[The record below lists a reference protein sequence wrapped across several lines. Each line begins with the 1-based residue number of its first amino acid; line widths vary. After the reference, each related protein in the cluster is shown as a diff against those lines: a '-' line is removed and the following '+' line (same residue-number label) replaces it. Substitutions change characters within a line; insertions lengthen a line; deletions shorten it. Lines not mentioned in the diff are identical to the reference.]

1 MAATQLIAARV
12 SPETKARFRM
22 MAERQFV
29 TESVLL
35 KRLLDSM
42 MGGLRD
48 ADADALMSPHRRLR
62 GARLSV
68 RLHPED
74 QLLLTERARAR
85 QMASATYVSVL
96 VRVHLRTL
104 APLPEAELMA
114 LKRSV
119 AELSAIGRNI
129 NQLARYAHQ
138 TTDISGVTRPQLL
151 SILKACEAL
160 RNHTKEL
167 IKANARSWE
176 TGYANDPP

>member
-48 ADADALMSPHRRLR
+48 SDADVLRSQHRRLR

-68 RLHPED
+68 RLRPED
-74 QLLLTERARAR
+74 QLLLAERARAR

-104 APLPEAELMA
+104 SPLPEAELVA
-114 LKRSV
+114 LKRSI
-119 AELSAIGRNI
+119 AELGAIGRNI

-138 TTDISGVTRPQLL
+138 TTDVSGVTRQQLM
-151 SILKACEAL
+151 SILKVCVAL
-160 RNHTKEL
+160 RDHTKDL
-167 IKANARSWE
+167 IKANAHSWE
-176 TGYANDPP
+176 TGHANDPP

>member
-12 SPETKARFRM
+12 SLQTKAQFRM
-22 MAERQFV
+22 IAEQHFV

-35 KRLLDSM
+35 KRLVQSM
-42 MGGLRD
+42 VGGLRD
-48 ADADALMSPHRRLR
+48 SDADILQSPHRRLR
-62 GARLSV
+62 GARLAV

-74 QLLLTERARAR
+74 QLLLTERATAR
-85 QMASATYVSVL
+85 QMAPATYVSVL
-96 VRVHLRTL
+96 VRVHLR
-104 APLPEAELMA
+104 AVSPLPEAELIA

-119 AELSAIGRNI
+119 AELGAIGRNI

-138 TTDISGVTRPQLL
+138 TTAVSGVTRQQLM

-160 RNHTKEL
+160 RDHTKNL

-176 TGYANDPP
+176 TGHANDPP